1 MSSFFDVLFGGYNEE
16 TGEYEEKSILDI
28 ITINATKVAI
38 ADMAMEKAANM
49 IAKAIAKSEFMVQR
63 NNKPVKDDIYWM
75 LNVRPNPNETAT
87 EFWIETIRKLLI
99 NQECVIVHI
108 NNYLYRCNSF
118 SVDTAVNKSKQYS
131 NIVIETK
138 EDTLSIARKFKSDD
152 VMHLKNPNKKIQNY
166 LIQTIELYNAI
177 VSGLANGKKLASIPK
192 FELDTGTTSTPILRS
207 KDETGKEITLT
218 IDEYKN
224 KVKKLLESEDIE
236 ILTNRSELKIGQ
248 LKIDTNITS
257 EDIVKISKE
266 IFTECAYA
274 FDIPKAVFLGEIT
287 EKADSTNEFITYAVS
302 WIVELLNDSL
312 NAVVVGKEDFL
323 EKNEKIWIDMSR
335 YKHRDIIDSAIG
347 LDKLRSIG
355 FTFDEL
361 LELLGREPLKT
372 EFSKQRALTLNYKN
386 DLGGGSGEEET

>member
-1 MSSFFDVLFGGYNEE
+1 MSSVFDVIFGKFNDE
-16 TGEYEEKSILDI
+16 TGEYEEQSILDI
-28 ITINATKVAI
+28 VTINVTKAAI

-49 IAKAIAKSEFMVQR
+49 IAKAIAKSEFIVQR
-63 NNKPVKDDIYWM
+63 NNNQVKDDIYWM
-75 LNVRPNPNETAT
+75 LNIRPNPNETAT
-87 EFWIETIRKLLI
+87 EFWIEVIRKLLL
-99 NQECVIVHI
+99 NQECVIVHM

-131 NIVIETK
+131 NIVIEVK
-138 EDTLSIARKFKSDD
+138 EDTLSITRKFRSDD
-152 VMHLKNPNKKIQNY
+152 VMHLKNPNKKIQAY
-166 LIQTIELYNAI
+166 LKQTIGLYNAI

-207 KDETGKEITLT
+207 KDESGKDITLT

-236 ILTNRSELKIGQ
+236 ILTNRSELKISQ

-257 EDIVKISKE
+257 EDIAKISKE

-323 EKNEKIWIDMSR
+323 NKKEKIWIDMSR

-386 DLGGGSGEEET
+386 DLGGGSGEEKM